1 MIGRKTLVVSLLA
14 IIFVGC
20 TKSDSDS
27 SGSSGNSSGGAKIS
41 KAESEARDAA
51 MTEVNKR
58 WAKAADGWITAKFT
72 GTSFAGEHYLREAR
86 EIAIEGVQVEDLT
99 ESDKLNGI
107 EWAGKIQFKST
118 PCREAGD
125 SGMVLEGMG
134 GLMINR
140 PRGKWSQ
147 WLDMTPEAIR
157 MLKVK
162 GQWKAHEDTWLLRGT
177 MPTPADFANAG
188 VK

>member
-1 MIGRKTLVVSLLA
+1 VLVLA
-14 IIFVGC
+14 LIVVGC

-27 SGSSGNSSGGAKIS
+27 SSNSSGGVKVS

-51 MTEVNKR
+51 MAEVQKR
-58 WAKAADGWITAKFT
+58 WAKALDGWIMAKMT
-72 GTSFAGEHYLREAR
+72 GTSLAGEHYLREAR
-86 EIAIEGVQVEDLT
+86 EITIESSEAEDLN

-107 EWAGKIQFKST
+107 EWAGKIHFKTT

-147 WLDMTPEAIR
+147 WLDMTPEPIR

-162 GQWKAHEDTWLLRGT
+162 GQWKANEDTWLLRGT
-177 MPTPADFANAG
+177 MPTPADYANAG